1 MVTTDLQGAFRKR
14 LDAFSHELGRV
25 EDGDVEAL
33 HRTRVASRRLREFLP
48 LLGLDRERNLTRRL
62 QKVTKQLGTVREL
75 DVLMILVQELGDDG
89 RYSTKALKQL
99 GDMLAQARAAAR
111 ERLSAKLPAAKLE
124 RLARKLDRVSKGLDS
139 DGAGST
145 GSNRHDATVRRRAWL
160 WALEAR
166 LARRATQVLAAIE
179 VAGAM
184 YVPEH
189 LHRVRIAV
197 KKLRYA
203 GELVAETTRK
213 RIAVDIAALK
223 AAQDLL
229 GRLHDL
235 EMLLVSARKAQA
247 SLAPP
252 DLTAW
257 RHLGSLV
264 HVIEDDCR
272 QLHARYMR
280 DRTELMAMANR
291 MAAGTRDAQ
300 PVARRTAV

>member
-1 MVTTDLQGAFRKR
+1 LN
-14 LDAFSHELGRV
+14 
-25 EDGDVEAL
+25 
-33 HRTRVASRRLREFLP
+33 RR
-48 LLGLDRERNLTRRL
+48 
-62 QKVTKQLGTVREL
+62 
-75 DVLMILVQELGDDG
+75 
-89 RYSTKALKQL
+89 
-99 GDMLAQARAAAR
+99 
-111 ERLSAKLPAAKLE
+111 
-124 RLARKLDRVSKGLDS
+124 
-139 DGAGST
+139 
-145 GSNRHDATVRRRAWL
+145 DATARRRAWL

-166 LARRATQVLAAIE
+166 LARRATQVRAAIE
-179 VAGAM
+179 AAGTM

-203 GELVAETTRK
+203 GELVAETTRR

-223 AAQDLL
+223 ASQELL

-235 EMLLVSARKAQA
+235 EVLLASARKAQG

-264 HVIEDDCR
+264 HVAQDDCR

-280 DRTELMAMANR
+280 DRTELMAVANR
-291 MAAGTRDAQ
+291 MAAGTREAEV
-300 PVARRTAV
+300 VARRAAV

>member
-1 MVTTDLQGAFRKR
+1 MASIDLQGAFRKR
-14 LDAFSHELGRV
+14 LDAFSSELERV
-25 EDGDVEAL
+25 AGDVESL
-33 HRTRVASRRLREFLP
+33 HRARVASRRLREFLP

-62 QKVTKQLGTVREL
+62 QKVTKQLGAVREL
-75 DVLMILVQELGDDG
+75 DVLMILVQELADNG

-99 GDMLAQARAAAR
+99 GEMTAQARAAAR

-124 RLARKLDRVSKGLDS
+124 RLSRKLDRVSKGLDP
-139 DGAGST
+139 DHVRL
-145 GSNRHDATVRRRAWL
+145 NRHDATGRRRAWL
-160 WALEAR
+160 WALDAR
-166 LARRATQVLAAIE
+166 LARRATQVRAAIE
-179 VAGAM
+179 AAGAM

-203 GELVAETTRK
+203 GELVAETTRR
-213 RIAVDIAALK
+213 RIAADISALK
-223 AAQDLL
+223 AAQELL

-247 SLAPP
+247 SLVPP

-280 DRTELMAMANR
+280 DRSELMAMANR
-291 MAAGTRDAQ
+291 MAAGTRETQ
-300 PVARRTAV
+300 PIARRAAV